1 MPKTKRQGLTKKMNA
16 ILTKSYSESRIVL
29 DEDVM
34 FYSSY
39 HQMLVSINDSSCN
52 SSLRMYISDYA
63 DKILSIRVPNEVLR
77 YKAKLTVHKALDVI
91 FESRSNMLH
100 NLLRYD
106 GSLFGHSVNVAVM
119 SALVLEDEMF
129 NMCREMK
136 TRIVKGAFLH
146 DIGKCSINI
155 NVLNKAGKLTDA
167 EYEHVKTH
175 VSAGTVALMEHGERD
190 AIVYAAVAG
199 HHKKINKYYCDK
211 NCNIINSESEDD
223 IELTIDIVAVC
234 DVYDAL
240 KSRRHY
246 KVPMDKKSIFEIM
259 SNLTDGN
266 ERMFRIKNILIE
278 NTH

>member
-1 MPKTKRQGLTKKMNA
+1 MITSTL
-16 ILTKSYSESRIVL
+16 L

-34 FYSSY
+34 FHSSY
-39 HQMLVSINDSSCN
+39 QKLVPINDSSCN

-77 YKAKLTVHKALDVI
+77 YKAKLTVHKALDII

-106 GSLFGHSVNVAVM
+106 ESLFGHSVNVAIM
-119 SALVLEDEMF
+119 SALVLEDKMF
-129 NMCREMK
+129 NMCRDMK
-136 TRIVKGAFLH
+136 IRIVKGAFLH
-146 DIGKCSINI
+146 DIGKCSIDI
-155 NVLNKAGKLTDA
+155 NVLNKAGKLTHE

-175 VSAGTVALMEHGERD
+175 VSEGTVALMEQGERD

-199 HHKKINKYYCDK
+199 HHKKINKYSCDK
-211 NCNIINSESEDD
+211 QSNIINNESEDD
-223 IELTIDIVAVC
+223 IELTIDVVAVC

-259 SNLTDGN
+259 SSLTDGD
-266 ERMFRIKNILIE
+266 ERMNRIKNILIE